1 MFVVF
6 EGIDGSG
13 KTTVSSRV
21 AKQLRAAGLSVEHLR
36 EGGKFTST
44 VTQAIR
50 EFGRD
55 ARNLELTPEAEFFL
69 YVTRDVQLLQ
79 EQTRPALGRAEVVIA
94 DRFLYSAENLAR
106 HGRGLPES
114 WVRPVLDA
122 AADGLVPDLVVWIDL
137 DPHLARA
144 RRQVE
149 KLGAENKR
157 PPSRKG
163 LTGVGLQQ
171 RLRAGYREMAAR
183 ESQRWVVID
192 NDQDLGA
199 TVNAVAALLQD
210 AAQHGV
216 VGAMQRFRAAASAPR
231 KTAEPLQSPEQ
242 ALGAFLRIVARR
254 SENEPG
260 VAAYFLSGLA
270 GSGVDEQRRVLA
282 NNAPD
287 AMLASMRGL
296 DDAVSWEL
304 RERLVTEHPT
314 QTARSLR
321 GLPVAHPQAAAL
333 RARLLNVVPLDVL
346 ASYDG
351 CADDEAS
358 DLRDALYAEH
368 AALVVSSLTRLDTP
382 QAWAL
387 RERFLADMGP
397 NAFTDY
403 ECAKR
408 LCGSVAWLE
417 DARAWQIRKAAREVA
432 PIAALGSISGAMN
445 SERAWKW
452 RARWLP
458 HAPKTV
464 FGSLRHNR
472 DARGWPMRE
481 QWAALC
487 KEAIDSI
494 QDLDDPAAWQ
504 LREQY
509 ADVWPSTVL
518 KSLGPLCTTPAGMQ
532 LTMRQLDRHAD
543 DVSLLKHASAIA
555 LGVHRAKP
563 GTSFEEP

>member
-36 EGGKFTST
+36 EGGKFSST

-79 EQTRPALGRAEVVIA
+79 EQTRPALGRAEIVIA

-114 WVRPVLDA
+114 WIRPVLDA
-122 AADGLVPDLVVWIDL
+122 AANQLVPDLVVWVDI

-163 LTGVGLQQ
+163 LSGVGLQH
-171 RLRAGYREMAAR
+171 RLRAGYRAMADR
-183 ESQRWVVID
+183 ESERWVVID
-192 NDQDLGA
+192 NDQELD
-199 TVNAVAALLQD
+199 TTVAAITALVHD
-210 AAQHGV
+210 AAKQGV
-216 VGAMQRFRAAASAPR
+216 TGAVQRFRAATPALR
-231 KTAEPLQSPEQ
+231 KTAEPLQTPEQ
-242 ALGAFLRIVARR
+242 ALSKFVRLIAQR
-254 SENEPG
+254 SEREPG
-260 VAAYFLSGLA
+260 VAAYFLSGLF
-270 GSGVDEQRRVLA
+270 GPSVDDQRRLLA
-282 NNAPD
+282 NTAPD
-287 AMLASMRGL
+287 ALLASMRGL

-304 RERLVTEHPT
+304 RERLATEHPT
-314 QTARSLR
+314 QAARSLR
-321 GLPVAHPQAAAL
+321 GLPVAHPRAAAL
-333 RARLLNVVPLDVL
+333 RAQLRALVPLDVL

-351 CADDEAS
+351 CADDEAFV
-358 DLRDALYAEH
+358 LREALYAAH
-368 AALVVSSLTRLDTP
+368 PALVVGSLTRLDTP

-387 RERFLADMGP
+387 RERFLADIGEA
-397 NAFTDY
+397 AFSDY

-417 DARAWQIRKAAREVA
+417 DERAWAWRKAARDVA

-452 RARWLP
+452 RTRWLP

-464 FGSLRHNR
+464 FAGLRHNA

-481 QWAALC
+481 QWALLC

-494 QDLDDPAAWQ
+494 QALDNAQAWK
-504 LREQY
+504 LREQH
-509 ADVWPSTVL
+509 ADLWPSTVL
-518 KSLGPLCTTPAGMQ
+518 KSLGPLCTTPAGVQ
-532 LTMRQLDRHAD
+532 LTLRQLRRHPQD
-543 DVSLLKHASAIA
+543 ISLLKHASAIA
-555 LGVHRAKP
+555 LGVHQTAAP
-563 GTSFEEP
+563 AEFDEP